1 MNILRKDQ
9 NKILGLAKNYLK
21 QYIEKGGKD
30 LPTHPLIFEK
40 PWSSILFEPN
50 PVKINSKEN
59 RFVDHESILN
69 IFKMIK
75 FSS

>member
-50 PVKINSKEN
+50 NIKTKIKEN
-59 RFVDHESILN
+59 RIVDHESN
-69 IFKMIK
+69 
-75 FSS
+75 S